1 MDPLLAA
8 GISAAPSIFGL
19 IADAMAPTSRA
30 AVLRGAERPQSQAP
44 GIAVGGLDRALQAY
58 LAQEGRNRLPETPP
72 TDPRQAAA
80 GRELA
85 GISPALLRALSGGIT
100 RAWPSGA
107 V

>member
-1 MDPLLAA
+1 
-8 GISAAPSIFGL
+8 
-19 IADAMAPTSRA
+19 
-30 AVLRGAERPQSQAP
+30 
-44 GIAVGGLDRALQAY
+44 VGGLDRALQAY

-72 TDPRQAAA
+72 GGFDMDEYIDKGLRAPTTNPRQAAA